1 MGSIFG
7 GKKSG
12 PTPEEQQRVTD
23 QEARAT
29 ADEVEEAKKL
39 SAAKKARGRGGKKL
53 LMSQLKDPSQTIDPL
68 QKTLG
73 PRLNPK
79 DVA

>member
-29 ADEVEEAKKL
+29 ADEVEEAKNYQQQRKREVEVV
-39 SAAKKARGRGGKKL
+39 K
-53 LMSQLKDPSQTIDPL
+53 
-68 QKTLG
+68 
-73 PRLNPK
+73 NF
-79 DVA
+79 